1 MQQPPQTLHKTDK
14 QHNAEESAVSRLDHV
29 SGHLLGTMVQ
39 RLDTL
44 PVENIRSFGTC
55 GAWCLV

>member
-55 GAWCLV
+55 GA